1 MSVNPYHIV
10 AWSCELM
17 DAFKSN

>member
-1 MSVNPYHIV
+1 VNPYHIV
-10 AWSCELM
+10 AWICELV